1 MSEVAQWF
9 VFIVASSAAIG
20 MAVGVVTQRNPV
32 HAALALVGTLFAV
45 AVLFVMQ
52 EAHFLAAVQII
63 VYAGAIVVLFLF
75 VIMLLGI
82 DKHEVLDESLPLQR
96 IIAGVV
102 GVGSLVVGAIMLIKA
117 DAAPQTPTDS
127 PSSISGTGL
136 GNVEH
141 IGRSLF
147 SDYLWA
153 FEITSVLLVI
163 AVVGAVVL
171 VRRRSGPASA
181 DTDNDTGTG
190 NGAESGAPG
199 KARA

>member
-1 MSEVAQWF
+1 VSEVAQWV
-9 VFIVASSAAIG
+9 VFLVASLAAIA

-52 EAHFLAAVQII
+52 EAHFVAAVQII

-75 VIMLLGI
+75 VIMLLGV
-82 DKHEVLDESLPLQR
+82 DKHEVLDETLPLQR
-96 IIAGVV
+96 IVAGIV
-102 GVGSLVVGAIMLIKA
+102 GVGSLVVGGILLFKA
-117 DAAPQTPTDS
+117 DAAPPVDPES
-127 PSSISGTGL
+127 PSSISGSGL

-171 VRRRSGPASA
+171 VRRRGPSPDSTPTDPSAADGADSA
-181 DTDNDTGTG
+181 D
-190 NGAESGAPG
+190 E

>member
-1 MSEVAQWF
+1 MSEVAQWV

-82 DKHEVLDESLPLQR
+82 DKHEVLDETLPLQR
-96 IIAGVV
+96 IIAGIV
-102 GVGSLVVGAIMLIKA
+102 GLGSLVVGAILLLKA
-117 DAAPQTPTDS
+117 DAAPPVTDPDS
-127 PSSISGTGL
+127 TSRISGSGL

-171 VRRRSGPASA
+171 VRRRSGPDAPE
-181 DTDNDTGTG
+181 GREG
-190 NGAESGAPG
+190 LGAAGDAGGSE